1 MDRPI
6 DQVLKKIQQKGN
18 VAERDMLIEH
28 YRPFILR
35 TVSHVCKRQIGWDH
49 DESSIGLIAFNE
61 AIDRY
66 NETMGK
72 SFDNFAFM
80 LIRNRL
86 VDEFRRQGRI
96 LRAESVVYDDIRDE
110 FEQTATEVASSM
122 EAYEREQTAL
132 ELAQELLLYDETLQ
146 EYGVSLEELESNS
159 PKHRDTR
166 KQFIQMAKHFS
177 GHRNWIDILHKTKRL
192 PMKEMLDLFKVSRKT
207 LERNRKYLIALV
219 LIYSNDEFGRIRST
233 VSFADV
239 GE

>member
-66 NETMGK
+66 NQTMGK

-146 EYGVSLEELESNS
+146 EYGVSLEELESIS

>member
-6 DQVLKKIQQKGN
+6 DQVLKEVQQKGN
-18 VAERDMLIEH
+18 VVERNMLIER

-35 TVSHVCKRQIGWDH
+35 TVSHVCKRQIEWNH
-49 DESSIGLIAFNE
+49 DMSSIGLIAFNE

-66 NETMGK
+66 DETMGK

-86 VDEFRRQGRI
+86 VDEFRRQGKI
-96 LRAESVVYDDIRDE
+96 MRAESIVYDDIRDE
-110 FEQTATEVASSM
+110 FEQTVMEVASSM
-122 EAYEREQTAL
+122 EAYEREQTSF

-146 EYGVSLEELESNS
+146 EYGVSLEELEERC

-166 KQFIQMAKHFS
+166 KQFIQIAKHFS
-177 GHRNWIDILHKTKRL
+177 EHKDWIDILHKTKRL
-192 PMKEMLDLFKVSRKT
+192 PMKEMLDFFKVSRKT

-219 LIYSNDEFGRIRST
+219 LIYSNNEFGRIRST

>member
-6 DQVLKKIQQKGN
+6 DQVLREVQQKGN
-18 VAERDMLIEH
+18 VAERNMLIER

-35 TVSHVCKRQIGWDH
+35 TVSHVCKRQIDWNH
-49 DESSIGLIAFNE
+49 DESSVGLIAFNE

-66 NETMGK
+66 DETMGK

-80 LIRNRL
+80 LIHNRL
-86 VDEFRRQGRI
+86 VDEFRRQGKI
-96 LRAESVVYDDIRDE
+96 MRAESVVYDDIRDE
-110 FEQTATEVASSM
+110 FEQTMMEVASSI
-122 EAYEREQTAL
+122 EAYEREQTSS

-146 EYGVSLEELESNS
+146 EYGVSLEELEECC

-166 KQFIQMAKHFS
+166 KKFIQMAKHFHAHS
-177 GHRNWIDILHKTKRL
+177 DWIEILHRTKRL
-192 PMKEMLDLFKVSRKT
+192 PMKEMLDFFKVSRKT

-219 LIYSNDEFGRIRST
+219 LIYANDEFGRIRSS

>member
-6 DQVLKKIQQKGN
+6 DQVLKEIQQKGN

-146 EYGVSLEELESNS
+146 EYGVSLEELESIS

>member
-1 MDRPI
+1 MDTPI
-6 DQVLKKIQQKGN
+6 EHILKIVQEEGN
-18 VAERDMLIEH
+18 AAERERLIEH

-35 TVSHVCKRQIGWDH
+35 TVSHVCKRQIGWEH
-49 DESSIGLIAFNE
+49 DESSVGLIAFNE

-66 NETMGK
+66 NDTMGK

-86 VDEFRRQGRI
+86 VDEFRRQGKI
-96 LRAESVVYDDIRDE
+96 LRAESVVYDDVQDE
-110 FEQTATEVASSM
+110 FDQTAMEIASSM
-122 EAYEREQTAL
+122 EAYEREQSAF
-132 ELAQELLLYDETLQ
+132 ELAQELILYDETLQ
-146 EYGVSLEELESNS
+146 EYGVTLEELEDLS

-166 KQFIQMAKHFS
+166 KQFIQIAKQFS
-177 GHRNWIDILHKTKRL
+177 GHSDWIDILHKTKRL
-192 PMKEMLDLFKVSRKT
+192 PMKEMLDLFRVSRKT